1 VSRWTTVPLAAL
13 LVALLVALMVALL
26 VAGCGGRGSSL
37 AAASSPRSGP
47 ATTAQAHEPPGVAGF
62 HSVRTYD
69 QLALPVRLQ
78 IPAIGVSTSLVKLGR
93 LPDGSLEVP
102 KDWDTAGWYDQG
114 PRPGQPGPAVILGH
128 VDSKTGPAVFYQ
140 LRALRPGDTV
150 RVGLADGRTLAF
162 RVLRVQR
169 YPKDEF
175 PTQAVYFP
183 TLHRELRLIT
193 CGGEFDYARGSY
205 LDNIVVYATLVS

>member
-1 VSRWTTVPLAAL
+1 MSRWPAVPLAVVALAGL
-13 LVALLVALMVALL
+13 LVS
-26 VAGCGGRGSSL
+26 GCGAPALS
-37 AAASSPRSGP
+37 AAAARSPRAGP
-47 ATTAQAHEPPGVAGF
+47 ATTAARQPPGVAGF

-69 QLALPVRLQ
+69 HPALPVRLQ
-78 IPAIGVSTSLVKLGR
+78 IPAIDVSTPLVKLGR

-102 KDWDTAGWYDQG
+102 KAWDTAGWYDKG

-150 RVGLADGRTLAF
+150 RVGLADGRILVF
-162 RVLRVQR
+162 RVQRVQR

-175 PTQAVYFP
+175 PTEAVYFP
-183 TLHRELRLIT
+183 TLNRELRLIT
-193 CGGEFDYARGSY
+193 CGGEFDYAARSY
-205 LDNIVVYATLVS
+205 RDNIVVYADLAS

>member
-1 VSRWTTVPLAAL
+1 MSRWPAVPLAAAALAGL
-13 LVALLVALMVALL
+13 LVS
-26 VAGCGGRGSSL
+26 GCGGPALS
-37 AAASSPRSGP
+37 AAAARSPRAGP
-47 ATTAQAHEPPGVAGF
+47 ATATLHEPPGVAGF

-69 QLALPVRLQ
+69 QPALPVRLQ
-78 IPAIGVSTSLVKLGR
+78 IPAIDVSTPLVKLGR

-102 KDWDTAGWYDQG
+102 KDWDTAGWYDKG

-150 RVGLADGRTLAF
+150 RVGLADGRILVF
-162 RVLRVQR
+162 RVQRVQR

-175 PTQAVYFP
+175 PTEAVYFP
-183 TLHRELRLIT
+183 TLNRELRLIT
-193 CGGEFDYARGSY
+193 CGGDFDYARHSY
-205 LDNIVVYATLVS
+205 VDNIVVYATLAS

>member
-1 VSRWTTVPLAAL
+1 
-13 LVALLVALMVALL
+13 
-26 VAGCGGRGSSL
+26 
-37 AAASSPRSGP
+37 
-47 ATTAQAHEPPGVAGF
+47 VAGF

-69 QLALPVRLQ
+69 QPALPVRLQ
-78 IPAIGVSTSLVKLGR
+78 IPAIDVSTPLVKLGR

-102 KDWDTAGWYDQG
+102 KDWDTAGWYDKG

-150 RVGLADGRTLAF
+150 RVGLADGRVLVF
-162 RVLRVQR
+162 RVQRVQR

-175 PTQAVYFP
+175 PTEAVYFP
-183 TLHRELRLIT
+183 TLNRELRLIT
-193 CGGEFDYARGSY
+193 CGGEFDYAAGSY
-205 LDNIVVYATLVS
+205 RDNIVVYATLAS

>member
-1 VSRWTTVPLAAL
+1 MNRWPAVAFTAAAVAGVLVS
-13 LVALLVALMVALL
+13 
-26 VAGCGGRGSSL
+26 GCGGPGHSHT
-37 AAASSPRSGP
+37 AASSPRSGSP
-47 ATTAQAHEPPGVAGF
+47 TAAGPHEPPGVAGF

-78 IPAIGVSTSLVKLGR
+78 IPAIDVSTPLVKLGR

-102 KDWDTAGWYDQG
+102 KAWDTAGWYDQG

-140 LRALRPGDTV
+140 LRALRPGDIV
-150 RVGLADGRTLAF
+150 RVGLADGRTLTF
-162 RVLRVQR
+162 RVQRLQR

-175 PTQAVYFP
+175 PTEAVYFP
-183 TLHRELRLIT
+183 TLDRDLRLIT
-193 CGGEFDYARGSY
+193 CGGDFDYARDSY
-205 LDNIVVYATLVS
+205 VDNIVVYATLVS

>member
-1 VSRWTTVPLAAL
+1 MTRWPAVPLAAVALAGL
-13 LVALLVALMVALL
+13 LVS
-26 VAGCGGRGSSL
+26 GCGAPALS
-37 AAASSPRSGP
+37 AAAARSPRAGP
-47 ATTAQAHEPPGVAGF
+47 AKATATATPREPPGVAGF

-69 QLALPVRLQ
+69 QPALPVRLQ
-78 IPAIGVSTSLVKLGR
+78 IPAIGVSTPLVKLGR

-102 KDWDTAGWYDQG
+102 KDWDTAGWYDKG

-150 RVGLADGRTLAF
+150 RVGLADGRVLVF
-162 RVLRVQR
+162 RVQRVQR

-175 PTQAVYFP
+175 PTEAVYFP
-183 TLHRELRLIT
+183 TLNRELRLIT
-193 CGGEFDYARGSY
+193 CGGEFDYAARSY
-205 LDNIVVYATLVS
+205 LDNIVVYADLAS